1 MILDNRH
8 STIGVA
14 QQWDQLNQLAMRIR
28 NNLQQPIQAR
38 NHYGVAEDALKEFSM
53 MFRHFNMASW
63 ISMQSSLA
71 SLPLELYSNLSKEM
85 ADYRFAR
92 MKPSV
97 NTRNGQGITGTNVL
111 FICFIRFM
119 TFSLFEI
126 NFNYLSYILFL
137 SQEPGIAWSSPQDY
151 FPKHFFN
158 N

>member
-14 QQWDQLNQLAMRIR
+14 QQWDQLNQLAMRI
-28 NNLQQPIQAR
+28 NLEQQIYAK
-38 NHYGVAEDALKEFSM
+38 NGVAEDALKEFSM
-53 MFRHFNMASW
+53 MFRHFHMASR

-71 SLPLELYSNLSKEM
+71 SLPLELYSYLSKEM
-85 ADYRFAR
+85 ADYRTSR

>member
-8 STIGVA
+8 STIGLA
-14 QQWDQLNQLAMRIR
+14 QQWDQLNQLATRIR
-28 NNLQQPIQAR
+28 NNLEQQIYAK
-38 NHYGVAEDALKEFSM
+38 NGVAEDALKEFSM

-85 ADYRFAR
+85 ADYRIAR